1 MARSSASPSEAPLSR
16 WIPTTPVA
24 AVAAPKTPLP
34 PQRMQPGGLRLGA
47 SACLASPWASSRTVS
62 GDAGACEGASEDG
75 GGGQL
80 VNPQLQESRHWCP
93 PHQCPTLAAL
103 PYRHRTRLLGL
114 HPR

>member
-62 GDAGACEGASEDG
+62 GDAVACEDAGV
-75 GGGQL
+75 GQL
-80 VNPQLQESRHWCP
+80 VNPQLPASQHWCP
-93 PHQCPTLAAL
+93 THQCPTLAAL

-114 HPR
+114 